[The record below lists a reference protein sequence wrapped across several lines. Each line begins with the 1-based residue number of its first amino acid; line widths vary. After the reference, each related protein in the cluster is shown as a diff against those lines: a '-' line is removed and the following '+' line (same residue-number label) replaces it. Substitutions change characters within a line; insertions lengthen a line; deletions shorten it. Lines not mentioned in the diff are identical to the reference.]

1 MKVSKKNT
9 PVDVGQMANS
19 LVHAW
24 QSLLGKIPSK
34 EQLAM
39 ILAQNALETNH
50 RKAMFNYNV
59 GNIMHMGDNFDYFEN
74 RDSYGGKPFTA
85 KFRSYGSLDDGVL
98 DYLKLLYKGYPQAFA
113 ATQTGDPKAFSQ
125 SLIANPQR
133 QYYDPHVQKQYASGM
148 ANLYQQYLKA
158 PELENIKSQPSRNTL
173 VQKLLEKYKGKES
186 ELIEK
191 LFHPKTK
198 STVKPISTD
207 QPTSNISGLLDSYLQ
222 KTIATQKHLYKTL
235 PNNHLLIQVKSS
247 DYVDAVEFARI
258 LCLALDEELL
268 ANAYTHTDGNRVEI
282 ECSIH
287 GPPTDC
293 LATVE
298 QLSFFLTEA
307 FHNATIKIGGVKVE
321 IQCFADKM
329 SSCREIDLKSAESQ
343 YRKFLIKF
351 AKESK

>member
-1 MKVSKKNT
+1 MKVAKKHT
-9 PVDVGQMANS
+9 LVDVEQMTNS

-24 QSLLGKIPSK
+24 QSLLGKVPSK

-74 RDSYGGKPFTA
+74 QDSYAGKSFTA
-85 KFRSYGSLDDGVL
+85 KFRSYSSLDDGVL
-98 DYLKLLYKGYPQAFA
+98 DYLKLLYKGYPQAFTA
-113 ATQTGDPKAFSQ
+113 SQTGDPKAFAQ

-148 ANLYQQYLKA
+148 TSLYQQYLKS
-158 PELENIKSQPSRNTL
+158 PELASIQSKPSRSGIL
-173 VQKLLEKYKGKES
+173 QKLLEKYKGKES
-186 ELIEK
+186 ELIAK

-198 STVKPISTD
+198 PLV
-207 QPTSNISGLLDSYLQ
+207 QPTQPVSNIDGLLDSYLQ
-222 KTIATQKHLYKTL
+222 KTIAAKKRSYKTL
-235 PNNHLLIQVKSS
+235 PNNHLLIQVKSA
-247 DYVDAVEFARI
+247 DYVNAVEFARI
-258 LCLALDEELL
+258 LCLALDEELS
-268 ANAYTHTDGNRVEI
+268 ANAYTHTDGNKVEI

-287 GPPTDC
+287 GPPIDC

-298 QLSFFLTEA
+298 QLSSFLTET
-307 FHNATIKIGGVKVE
+307 FHDATIKIGGIKVE
-321 IQCFADKM
+321 TQCFADKM
-329 SSCREIDLKSAESQ
+329 SSCREMDLKSAESQ